1 MQRRKFVVGVGSLA
15 ASGAAAMGTGA
26 FTSVTASRN
35 VDVAVANDSA
45 AYLGLSSTGG
55 ANEEYVTD
63 DGSSG
68 TLSIDLDAGQSVAG
82 GGDGVNPNAL
92 TEIDHLFQI
101 TNQGTQSVD
110 VSLSKSGD
118 NTDLIGFYA
127 VDSSSVSDPY
137 SNGTQLGSDS
147 VTLDAGESVVV
158 SLQIDTR
165 GSGLGDSAEIIS
177 GVTISATA

>member
-1 MQRRKFVVGVGSLA
+1 
-15 ASGAAAMGTGA
+15 MGTGA

-45 AYLGLSSTGG
+45 AYLGLSSTGD
-55 ANEEYVTD
+55 ANEGYVTD

-68 TLSIDLDAGQSVAG
+68 TLSIDLDGGQSVR
-82 GGDGVNPNAL
+82 GDGVNPNAL

-110 VSLSKSGD
+110 VTLSKSGD
-118 NTDLIGFYA
+118 NTGLIGFYA
-127 VDSSSVSDPY
+127 VSSSSVSDPY
-137 SNGTQLGSDS
+137 SSGTQLGSNS
-147 VTLDAGESVVV
+147 VTLDAGDSVVV

-165 GSGLGDSAEIIS
+165 GSGLGDSDEIID

>member
-1 MQRRKFVVGVGSLA
+1 
-15 ASGAAAMGTGA
+15 MGTGA

-45 AYLGLSSTGG
+45 AYLGLSS
-55 ANEEYVTD
+55 ANGSNEGYITD

-68 TLSIDLDAGQSVAG
+68 TLSIDLDAGQSVTG

-92 TEIDHLFQI
+92 TEIDHLFTI
-101 TNQGTQSVD
+101 RNQGTQSVD
-110 VSLSKSGD
+110 VTLSKSGD
-118 NTDLIGFYA
+118 NTGLIGFYA

-137 SNGTQLGSDS
+137 SSETQLGSNS
-147 VTLDAGESVVV
+147 VTLGAGDSVVV

-165 GSGLGDSAEIIS
+165 DSGLGDSDEIIS